1 VRPALGSAGH
11 LVNPPGAS
19 TRVGPLLVPCF
30 PLVECFPS
38 QPLPYQRRWLARSS
52 VTFARHGRRDTTP
65 GACAHKVLTIPQCTE
80 GAGTAITLAVDR
92 RASASTSATYYASHS
107 GNSARDTERCDTR
120 EEHVALPPS
129 ADNLA
134 SKAHGYSRSITNC
147 GCPSST
153 AGYLA
158 NLFFY
163 HPESRSK
170 LTAIV
175 LNLTCFRKCPAPAP
189 KHPQVAV

>member
-11 LVNPPGAS
+11 LDNPLVLRP
-19 TRVGPLLVPCF
+19 VLDPCLVPCF

-52 VTFARHGRRDTTP
+52 VTVAQHGRRDTTP
-65 GACAHKVLTIPQCTE
+65 GGCSHKVLTISQCTE

-92 RASASTSATYYASHS
+92 RAPASTSATYYASHS
-107 GNSARDTERCDTR
+107 GNSARDPKRCDTR

-129 ADNLA
+129 ADYLA

-147 GCPSST
+147 GCPSSP

-158 NLFFY
+158 SPFLY
-163 HPESRSK
+163 HPQSRSK

-175 LNLTCFRKCPAPAP
+175 FNLTCYRQCPTPSP
-189 KHPQVAV
+189 KYPQVAV